1 MVLRISIFLGL
12 VLGFPPAM
20 AFAGERPV
28 VVELFTS
35 QGCSSCPP
43 ANAFLNEIARGRSD
57 VLPLAFHVTYWDRL
71 GWKDPFSLEAATI
84 RQDHYGH
91 RFGDGSYTPE
101 MIVDGTIS
109 LVGSHRD
116 EINAAI
122 EHAKRGQQI
131 ATDLSVD
138 EAGENVVIRIG
149 SGVGRGRVLLIGFD
163 HHHTTK
169 IGRGENGGRTLAESN
184 IVRSIRPVGEWSGK
198 SLEISERFPEGED
211 AAVMIDSADGGIVG
225 AVRLSGR
232 STR

>member
-1 MVLRISIFLGL
+1 MV
-12 VLGFPPAM
+12 
-20 AFAGERPV
+20 
-28 VVELFTS
+28 
-35 QGCSSCPP
+35 
-43 ANAFLNEIARGRSD
+43 
-57 VLPLAFHVTYWDRL
+57 
-71 GWKDPFSLEAATI
+71 
-84 RQDHYGH
+84 
-91 RFGDGSYTPE
+91 
-101 MIVDGTIS
+101 VDGTIS

-184 IVRSIRPVGEWSGK
+184 IVRSIHPVGEWSGK

>member
-1 MVLRISIFLGL
+1 MALRSSVFVGI
-12 VLGFPPAM
+12 VLGFMPAM

-43 ANAFLNEIARGRSD
+43 ANAFLNEMSRVRPD

-101 MIVDGTIS
+101 MVVDGMVS
-109 LVGSHRD
+109 LVGSRRD
-116 EINAAI
+116 EVNEAI
-122 EHAKRGQQI
+122 ERAKRGQHS
-131 ATDLSVD
+131 ATDVNVD
-138 EAGENVVIRIG
+138 RAGENVAISIG
-149 SGVGRGRVLLIGFD
+149 SGVGRGSVLLIGFD
-163 HHHTTK
+163 HEHTTK
-169 IGRGENGGRTLAESN
+169 IGRGENGGRTLAELN
-184 IVRSIRPVGEWSGK
+184 VVRSIRPVGEWSGK
-198 SLEISERFPEGED
+198 PLEISERFPDGQD
-211 AAVMIDSADGGIVG
+211 VAVLIESPDGGIVG
-225 AVRLSGR
+225 AARLPGG